1 MKGQL
6 IYVMGP
12 SGAGKDSLL
21 AWLRNH
27 LPLEASVHWARRTIT
42 RPVQSGDEQH
52 HSVDAQAFQR
62 LCEAQAFAF
71 DWQANGLRY
80 GVRHVELAPL
90 DAGCRVIVNGS
101 RAYLSQALIRFPE
114 LEVIHVTASVDTLRA
129 RLLAR
134 GRETPAAVEARIERA
149 LAFQAPAGAIEV
161 YNDGSLEDAGLQF
174 LRAFHRG

>member
-27 LPLEASVHWARRTIT
+27 LSIQSTVHWARRTIT

-52 HSVDAQAFQR
+52 QSVDAHEFQR
-62 LCEAQAFAF
+62 LRETQAFAL
-71 DWQANGLRY
+71 DWQANGLHY
-80 GVRHVELAPL
+80 GVQHVELAPL
-90 DAGCRVIVNGS
+90 DAGRRVILNGS
-101 RAYLSQALIRFPE
+101 RAYLSQALIKFPE
-114 LEVIHVTASVDTLRA
+114 LKVIHVTTDVDTLRA

-134 GRETPAAVEARIERA
+134 GRETPVAVEARIKRA
-149 LAFQAPAGAIEV
+149 LAFQLPAGAVEV
-161 YNDGSLEDAGLQF
+161 RNDGSLEDAGLQF
-174 LRAFHRG
+174 LRAFEPG